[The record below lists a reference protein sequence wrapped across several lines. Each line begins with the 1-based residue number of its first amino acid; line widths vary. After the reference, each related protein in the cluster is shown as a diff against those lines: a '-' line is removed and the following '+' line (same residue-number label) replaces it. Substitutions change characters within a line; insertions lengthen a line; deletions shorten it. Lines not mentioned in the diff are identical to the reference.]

1 MRRAAYVGHAGR
13 MTATPEL
20 GRAPAR
26 TPRLVVAILVVLAV
40 AIPVLAFPYVL
51 LDRDASRIDVQT
63 DVMWIALVIHVPAAS
78 VAAVL
83 GALQFVPRIRADRQ
97 RHRRIGR
104 TFLAVGT
111 LAFVVTGIPLAL
123 TTPDGNLTRFG
134 VLVPAVLWPLLA
146 VTAWTAIRRR
156 EVVRHQEWMTR
167 LYALT
172 LFAITARMVTPIL
185 LLVQVPVMDSRYGG
199 DVQAAVAASIP
210 YGQWLGWIV
219 NLVVAELIIRRTR
232 RAGLV
237 GET

>member
-1 MRRAAYVGHAGR
+1 

-63 DVMWIALVIHVPAAS
+63 DLMWVALVIHVPAAS
-78 VAAVL
+78 LAAVL
-83 GALQFVPRIRADRQ
+83 GALQFVPRIRANRP
-97 RHRRIGR
+97 RHRLIGR

-111 LAFVVTGIPLAL
+111 LAFVLTAIPLAL
-123 TTPDGNLTRFG
+123 TTPDGNITRFG
-134 VLVPAVLWPLLA
+134 VLIPAVAWPVVA
-146 VTAWTAIRRR
+146 VTAWRAIRHG
-156 EVVRHQEWMTR
+156 EVVRHREWMTR

-172 LFAITARMVTPIL
+172 LFAITARIVTPVL
-185 LLVQVPVMDSRYGG
+185 LLVQVPVMGSWYGG
-199 DVQAAVAASIP
+199 DVQAAVSASIP

-219 NLVVAELIIRRTR
+219 NLSIAEIIIRRTR
-232 RAGLV
+232 RVDSTGSP
-237 GET
+237 